1 VFWGSYGFGADQ
13 QLPVINGKK
22 TVATVNDEPITL
34 EEMNQAVASSHAT
47 RSKGKTAGHI
57 DYSNILNRLINL
69 RLIVLEAKN
78 MGLDELPDLK
88 RQVAGKN
95 REFLIEIL
103 LERHVSNIRPDEDEI
118 ERIYQNTVREWKIKS
133 VLFKKEEDAK
143 KIAAELKAGK
153 DFDEIVKK
161 AVEWGIAEA
170 DAEGKYVKDK
180 NLTPQAAQF
189 ASKME
194 IGATS
199 PILSA
204 ESQKFIIFKLEGMR
218 LPEVEEPEARVMA
231 ERQALNDAKRQA
243 VKNYYDDLKAKYVKL
258 DQKIFEELDFET
270 PEPGIEKLLKDDR
283 LIAEIM
289 GEKPITVSEFTK
301 TVKGKFH
308 HGIELAIESKR
319 VNKKKSEILGQ
330 MLERRVLSKE
340 ALKQGI
346 DKTNEYRYRAKEY
359 EDSIIFGTFV
369 NKVIRPEIKLDLKE
383 LESHYKENQEQYTS
397 PQMMR
402 IKNIVFLKRQDAVE
416 AIDRLQRGSDFNW
429 LSSHAEGQIDPNK
442 AGIPAFEGQLITL
455 NSLPDA
461 LQTTLAGAKKGDF
474 RLYPRR
480 EEYFYV
486 LYISQIID
494 PQTQP
499 FKEVRE
505 DIAKLVY
512 NDKIKKAIEFW
523 ADQLR
528 AYYPVNI
535 YFKDNTK

>member
-1 VFWGSYGFGADQ
+1 
-13 QLPVINGKK
+13 
-22 TVATVNDEPITL
+22 
-34 EEMNQAVASSHAT
+34 
-47 RSKGKTAGHI
+47 
-57 DYSNILNRLINL
+57 
-69 RLIVLEAKN
+69 

-88 RQVAGKN
+88 RQVAEKN

-133 VLFKKEEDAK
+133 VLFKKEADAK

-153 DFDEIVKK
+153 DFDETVKK

-189 ASKME
+189 ASEME

-204 ESQKFIIFKLEGMR
+204 EGQKFIIFKLEGMR

-231 ERQALNDAKRQA
+231 ERQALNVAKRQA
-243 VKNYYDDLKAKYVKL
+243 AKNYYDDLKAKYVKL

-270 PEPGIEKLLKDDR
+270 PEPGIEKLLKDNR
-283 LIAEIM
+283 IIAEII

-308 HGIELAIESKR
+308 HGIELAIESKG

-330 MLERRVLSKE
+330 MLELRVLSKE

-383 LESHYKENQEQYTS
+383 LESQYKENQEKYTS

-429 LSSHAEGQIDPNK
+429 LISHAEGHIDPNK
-442 AGIPAFEGQLITL
+442 EGIPAFEGQLITL

-461 LQTTLAGAKKGDF
+461 LQTALAGAKEGDF
-474 RLYPRR
+474 RLYARSAG
-480 EEYFYV
+480 YFYV
-486 LYISQIID
+486 LYISQIVA

-499 FKEVRE
+499 FKDVRE
-505 DIAKLVY
+505 DIAKSVY

-523 ADQLR
+523 ADQLK

-535 YFKDNTK
+535 YFKDNAK